1 MLEQILVKLMKE
13 KLLYITLFCTVSIG
27 FSQQLPQF
35 TQYQYNTISINPA
48 YAGSRNALSAIGLY
62 RNQWTGFDG
71 GPETSTL
78 SIHSPL
84 RNDKIGIGFSF
95 INDELGFENFTF
107 LYADF
112 SYTIKTGE
120 KTKLAFGLKGGFT
133 SFSLDDEL
141 FLDPDVANDPFFQQ
155 SVTRFNPNF
164 GLGLFF
170 HSDQWYIG
178 ASSPRIINYDNNE
191 VSGDAFRALDR
202 NSYYFLGGY
211 AFPIKYNVVFKPSF
225 LVKYT
230 NGAPASVD
238 LTATFLFNEK
248 LWLGASYRFADSVG
262 AIVDFQISPQF
273 RIGYAY
279 EYSVSD
285 IRPFNNGTHEIL
297 LIYEFKFNSSK
308 LKSPRY
314 F

>member
-1 MLEQILVKLMKE
+1 MRK
-13 KLLYITLFCTVSIG
+13 KLLYIILLGTVFSG

-35 TQYQYNTISINPA
+35 TQYQYNTIAINPA
-48 YAGSRNALSAIGLY
+48 YAGSRNALSVVGIY

-71 GPETSTL
+71 APETATL

-95 INDELGFENFTF
+95 INDALGFENFTF
-107 LYADF
+107 LYGDF
-112 SYTIKTGE
+112 SYTIQTGE
-120 KTKLAFGLKGGFT
+120 KTRLAFGLKAGFT

-141 FLDPDVANDPFFQQ
+141 FLDPDVSNDPFFQD
-155 SVTRFNPNF
+155 SFSRFSPNF
-164 GLGLFF
+164 GLGLYF
-170 HSDQWYIG
+170 HSDDWYVG

-191 VSGDAFRALDR
+191 TSGDAFRALDR

-211 AFPIKYNVVFKPSF
+211 VFPLNYNLSFRPSF

-230 NGAPASVD
+230 KGAPASVD
-238 LTATFLFNEK
+238 LTATFLFHEK
-248 LWLGASYRFADSVG
+248 LWLGASYRFGDSVG
-262 AIVDFQISPQF
+262 AIADFQVSRQL
-273 RIGYAY
+273 RLGYAY
-279 EYSVSD
+279 EYSISD
-285 IRPFNNGTHEIL
+285 IQPFNSGTHEFL

>member
-1 MLEQILVKLMKE
+1 MKQKLAISILF
-13 KLLYITLFCTVSIG
+13 LLGVTG

-48 YAGSRNALSAIGLY
+48 YAGSRNALSAVGLY
-62 RNQWTGFDG
+62 RNQWTGFNG
-71 GPETSTL
+71 APETGTL
-78 SIHSPL
+78 SVHSPL
-84 RNDKIGIGFSF
+84 RNDKIGLGISI

-107 LYADF
+107 AYADF

-120 KTKLAFGLKGGFT
+120 KTRLAFGIKGGIT
-133 SFSLDDEL
+133 RYSLDNEL

-155 SVTRFNPNF
+155 SIDRTTPNF
-164 GLGLFF
+164 GLGLYF
-170 HSDQWYIG
+170 HSDTWFVG

-191 VSGDAFRALDR
+191 TAGDAFKALDR
-202 NSYYFLGGY
+202 NSYYLLGGY
-211 AFPIKYNVVFKPSF
+211 VFPLSYNTSFRPSF

-230 NGAPASVD
+230 DGAPVSVD
-238 LTATFLFNEK
+238 LTATFLFHER
-248 LWLGASYRFADSVG
+248 LWIGASYRFGDAVG
-262 AIVDFQISPQF
+262 AIADFQVAPQF

-279 EYSVSD
+279 EYSTSD
-285 IRPFNNGTHEIL
+285 IRPFNDGTHEIL
-297 LIYEFKFNSSK
+297 LIYEFKFSNSK

>member
-1 MLEQILVKLMKE
+1 MKKNLVYIILFWCAFTA
-13 KLLYITLFCTVSIG
+13 Y
-27 FSQQLPQF
+27 SQQLPQF
-35 TQYQYNTISINPA
+35 TQYMYNTISINPA
-48 YAGSRNALSAIGLY
+48 YAGSRNALSIVGIH

-71 GPETSTL
+71 APETSTL

-84 RNDKIGIGFSF
+84 RNDKIGLGVSF
-95 INDELGFENFTF
+95 INDALGFENFTF
-107 LYADF
+107 LYGDF
-112 SYTIKTGE
+112 SYTIQTGV

-133 SFSLDDEL
+133 RYSLDDEL

-155 SVTRFNPNF
+155 PVNRWNPNF
-164 GLGLFF
+164 GLGLYF
-170 HSDQWYIG
+170 HSDEWYIG

-191 VSGDAFRALDR
+191 TEGDAFRALDR

-211 AFPIKYNVVFKPSF
+211 VFPLSYSVKFRPSV

-230 NGAPASVD
+230 KGAPASVD
-238 LTATFLFNEK
+238 MTATFLFHEK
-248 LWLGASYRFADSVG
+248 LWLGASYRFGDSVG
-262 AIVDFQISPQF
+262 AIADFQISPQL
-273 RIGYAY
+273 RLGYAY

-285 IRPFNNGTHEIL
+285 IRPFNSGTHEFL
-297 LIYEFKFNSSK
+297 LIYEFKFSSSK